1 VKKTR
6 SIYYLFLVFSLL
18 FLMLY
23 NSSAEADA
31 SDASTLPEQKI
42 KAIYLYK
49 FIHFIKWPDALLSAG
64 NITIGILG
72 KDDFSD
78 AFSEVEGKRIK
89 SLDKKLVIKRF
100 GTYSDKHL
108 LKECHLLFISSSEKS
123 NFKKIIKQISGK
135 KILTFA
141 DTEGF
146 LEAGGMIKFINI
158 EDKIRWEINKIA
170 IDNAGIRL
178 NSQIFQCALKVIQ

>member
-1 VKKTR
+1 MKKTKN
-6 SIYYLFLVFSLL
+6 INYLILAFSLL

-23 NSSAEADA
+23 NSSADA
-31 SDASTLPEQKI
+31 SDLSTLPEQKI

-49 FIHFIKWPDALLSAG
+49 FIHFITWSDALLSAD

-72 KDDFSD
+72 KDDFGD

-100 GTYSDKHL
+100 GAYSDKLL
-108 LKECHLLFISSSEKS
+108 LKNCHLLFISSSEKE
-123 NFKKIIKQISGK
+123 NFKNITKQLSGK

-141 DTEGF
+141 DTNGF
-146 LEAGGMIKFINI
+146 LETGGMIKLIRVG
-158 EDKIRWEINKIA
+158 EKIRWEINKIA
-170 IDNAGIRL
+170 IDNEEIRL
-178 NSQIFQCALKVIQ
+178 NSQIFQLATKVIK

>member
-1 VKKTR
+1 MKKTR
-6 SIYYLFLVFSLL
+6 NINCLILAFSLL
-18 FLMLY
+18 FFMLY
-23 NSSAEADA
+23 NSSAEA
-31 SDASTLPEQKI
+31 SDLSTLPEQKI

-49 FIHFIKWPDALLSAG
+49 FIHFIKWPAELLSAD

-72 KDDFSD
+72 KDDFGD
-78 AFSEVEGKRIK
+78 AFFEVEGKRIK
-89 SLDKKLVIKRF
+89 SLDRKLVIKRF
-100 GTYSDKHL
+100 GTYSKKHL
-108 LKECHLLFISSSEKS
+108 LKDCHLLFISSSEKA
-123 NFKKIIKQISGK
+123 NFKKIIKKLSGE

-141 DTEGF
+141 DSNGF

-158 EDKIRWEINKIA
+158 EDNVRWEINKIE